1 MTDLHVHILPG
12 VDDGSPNL
20 STSLEMAE
28 MAAQSGVRILAVT
41 PHANQ
46 TGIEGVEDG
55 YVNYES
61 EQLEEQFYRLE
72 REINREHIPIS
83 LVRGMEIMSI
93 GPLGKKIRER
103 KLIPLHESYYYLI
116 EVPFDMAPDGIK
128 KRLLEFPAMGK
139 IPVLA
144 HPERYFC
151 VQDTPELL
159 YEFREMGAVLQI
171 NKGSV
176 FGRFGEEAERTTRF
190 LLENRLAG
198 CVASDAH
205 GADYRTTDMRPVRQF
220 LEERYGEAYAQLS
233 LKVNPRR
240 ILEDRQIFYE
250 PSPERKRK
258 RRWFL

>member
-93 GPLGKKIRER
+93 GPLEKKIRER
-103 KLIPLHESYYYLI
+103 KLIPLHESRYYLI
-116 EVPFDMAPDGIK
+116 EVPFDMAPDGIR

-151 VQDTPELL
+151 VQDTPELYTNSGKWARFCRSTKEACL
-159 YEFREMGAVLQI
+159 EDLEKRLSGQQGFYWKTALRAVWQAMPRSRLPDHGHAASPAVSGGAVWR
-171 NKGSV
+171 SV
-176 FGRFGEEAERTTRF
+176 CTAFSESESEKNPGGPSDF
-190 LLENRLAG
+190 L
-198 CVASDAH
+198 
-205 GADYRTTDMRPVRQF
+205 
-220 LEERYGEAYAQLS
+220 
-233 LKVNPRR
+233 
-240 ILEDRQIFYE
+240 
-250 PSPERKRK
+250 
-258 RRWFL
+258 

>member
-1 MTDLHVHILPG
+1 MIDIHTHILPG
-12 VDDGSPNL
+12 LDDGSQTL
-20 STSLEMAE
+20 SDSLEMAE
-28 MAAQSGVRILAVT
+28 LALESGVDTIIAT
-41 PHANQ
+41 PHSNQ
-46 TGIEGVEDG
+46 LGRFENFDLVHLKHVFSRLQQALQEEGIP
-55 YVNYES
+55 
-61 EQLEEQFYRLE
+61 LTL
-72 REINREHIPIS
+72 H
-83 LVRGMEIMSI
+83 LGMEIFASED
-93 GPLGKKIRER
+93 LCEKIQAGALLSLNRSR
-103 KLIPLHESYYYLI
+103 YYLV
-116 EVPFDMAPDGIK
+116 EFAFDEAPEFIGDILDGM
-128 KRLLEFPAMGK
+128 LSVGA
-139 IPVLA
+139 IPVIA

-176 FGRFGEEAERTTRF
+176 FGRFGEEAERTARF

-220 LEERYGEAYAQLS
+220 LEERYGEAYAQL
-233 LKVNPRR
+233 LVKVNPRR